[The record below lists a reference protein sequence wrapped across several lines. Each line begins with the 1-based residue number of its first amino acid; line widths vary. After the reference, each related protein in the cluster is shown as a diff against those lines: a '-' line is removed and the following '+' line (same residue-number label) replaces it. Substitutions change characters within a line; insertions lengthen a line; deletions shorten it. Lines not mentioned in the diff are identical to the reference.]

1 MRCCARSNINT
12 VPKLSLEEVEHIGE
26 LARLGLS
33 DAEKEMFR
41 DQLSA
46 ILDYADMLSRLD
58 TTGVPPTASALPL
71 SNVMRQDEVTPSLPI
86 GEGLANAPDADADQ
100 FRVRAVLE

>member
-1 MRCCARSNINT
+1 

-26 LARLGLS
+26 LARLGLNS
-33 DAEKEMFR
+33 AEKDMFR

-58 TTGVPPTASALPL
+58 TTGVPPSASPLPL
-71 SNVMRQDEVTPSLPI
+71 SNVMRRDEVRPGLPT
-86 GEGLANAPDADADQ
+86 EEALANAPDTDAKQ

>member
-1 MRCCARSNINT
+1 MHR
-12 VPKLSLEEVEHIGE
+12 LSLEEVEHIGE

-46 ILDYADMLSRLD
+46 ILDYADMLNHLD

-71 SNVMRQDEVTPSLPI
+71 NNVMRRDEVRPCLPT
-86 GEGLANAPDADADQ
+86 EEAMANAPDAETNQ

>member
-1 MRCCARSNINT
+1 
-12 VPKLSLEEVEHIGE
+12 VPRLSLEEVEHIGE

-58 TTGVPPTASALPL
+58 TTGVPPTASAVPL
-71 SNVMRQDEVTPSLPI
+71 SNVMRRDEVKLCLPI
-86 GEGLANAPDADADQ
+86 EDATVNAPDVEANQ
-100 FRVRAVLE
+100 FRVRAVLEQVDG

>member
-1 MRCCARSNINT
+1 M
-12 VPKLSLEEVEHIGE
+12 PKLSLEEVEHISD

-33 DAEKEMFR
+33 GAEKEIFR

-46 ILDYADMLSRLD
+46 ILDYADMLSQLD
-58 TTGVPPTASALPL
+58 TTGVPPSASALPL
-71 SNVMRQDEVTPSLPI
+71 SNVLRPDEVRPSLPVDDA
-86 GEGLANAPDADADQ
+86 LANAPDTDTDQ

>member
-1 MRCCARSNINT
+1 M
-12 VPKLSLEEVEHIGE
+12 PKLSLEEAEHIGE

-33 DAEKEMFR
+33 DSEKEMFR

-46 ILDYADMLSRLD
+46 ILDYAGMLDRLD
-58 TTGVPPTASALPL
+58 TTGIPPTASAVPVD
-71 SNVMRQDEVTPSLPI
+71 NVMRRDEVRPALPN
-86 GEGLANAPDADADQ
+86 EQAMANAPDADTNQ

>member
-1 MRCCARSNINT
+1 

-33 DAEKEMFR
+33 DSEKEMFR

-46 ILDYADMLSRLD
+46 ILDYAGMLDRLD
-58 TTGVPPTASALPL
+58 TTGIPPTASAVPVD
-71 SNVMRQDEVTPSLPI
+71 NVMRRDEVRPAFPN
-86 GEGLANAPDADADQ
+86 EEAMANAPDADTSQ
-100 FRVRAVLE
+100 FRVQAVLE

>member
-1 MRCCARSNINT
+1 M
-12 VPKLSLEEVEHIGE
+12 PKLSLEEVEHISD

-33 DAEKEMFR
+33 SAEKETFR

-46 ILDYADMLSRLD
+46 ILDYADMLSQLD
-58 TTGVPPTASALPL
+58 TTGVPPSASALPL
-71 SNVMRQDEVTPSLPI
+71 SNVLRRDEVRPSLPV
-86 GEGLANAPDADADQ
+86 EEALANAPDADTDQ

>member
-1 MRCCARSNINT
+1 
-12 VPKLSLEEVEHIGE
+12 VPKLSLEEVEHISD

-46 ILDYADMLSRLD
+46 ILDYADKLSHLD
-58 TTGVPPTASALPL
+58 TTGVPPSASALPL
-71 SNVMRQDEVTPSLPI
+71 SNVLRRDEVRPSLQV
-86 GEGLANAPDADADQ
+86 EEALANAPDADSDQ